1 MKNIIILRGPQG
13 VGKSSFAK
21 SIGLEGHHLSFDKV
35 REAVSGDTLHAN
47 GEMTIPQQ
55 HNQLVWRM
63 TMESLQRRMMDG
75 ETIIFEGTLST
86 RQDVDGILSKAKWH
100 GYAVMIIDYYDIP
113 IEDVKKA
120 NAKRP
125 ERIRVPDY
133 SIERMYKMESTQKL
147 EKIDAEIIRIK
158 TLHDTKE
165 AEERAFAFLTRHVV
179 QRDVSGYRKVV
190 HIGDL
195 QGTLHPIF
203 DQESPLAN
211 GVEDDVL
218 YIFTGDLFDR
228 GVENDKVAT
237 WWMRNAIG
245 RENVILISGNHEDH
259 VENAAAGR
267 DALSREWRD
276 RTWPQLE
283 AAGYSSKDMAAIAEC
298 GIPLL
303 NYVWRGTEVLV
314 THGGFPR
321 WPSHLHLVPDALY
334 RRGSGH
340 YGQGVDEMWTDAEK
354 ERQNAPRYQVHGHRN
369 SKILPV
375 QASEYSFN
383 LEGQVEFGGHLRFA
397 VLDEN
402 GWQTM
407 QIRSKEYRD
416 MQTERAIAESYKRQP
431 YGNEAPIVAWIKEG
445 RNALEPLSENA
456 LASFENHRMIA
467 VNPSAS
473 MPHVSSVNF
482 TKSAFY
488 SQTWDSYTTV
498 ARGLFI
504 DNLDNSIVAR
514 SFEKFFNHGE
524 RPETSD
530 EHMEQNLV
538 FPVDAYDKIN
548 GYLGITGYCERTGE
562 LIVAS
567 KSRVEGDYA
576 QWARELL
583 EEKLGAGG
591 MEKIL
596 RFNRDQ
602 KASLIFEIVDMK
614 NDPHIIDY
622 PESRVVL
629 IGCVRRHET
638 FEQVDYETLVKIASW
653 LGCEVK
659 ERLHRAIPNWRALR
673 GIMDRVEKD
682 PKWQSHNP
690 TEGIVFQDASGFQWK
705 SKAYFYASWKR
716 MRSAVERIALCRRKG
731 DDFDDER
738 YADMPEFTE
747 FLQWA
752 RTLPDAALSST
763 VGIIAL
769 RNMWFN
775 DRTAAENMGDRYEAP
790 EKKKDMSGYVRAVQ
804 SVAKQIHEGT
814 AKIDTVKKMLNA
826 ANDDENK
833 REALSAMEEEGVLR
847 SFVAEHS

>member
-1 MKNIIILRGPQG
+1 MKNIIIVRGPQG

-21 SIGLEGHHLSFDKV
+21 NLGLEGHHLSFDKV

-63 TMESLQRRMMDG
+63 TMESLQRRMADG

-86 RQDVDGILSKAKWH
+86 RDDVENILSKAKWH
-100 GYAVMIIDYYDIP
+100 GYAAMIVDYYDIP

-133 SIERMYKMESTQKL
+133 SIERMYKAESTQKL
-147 EKIDAEIIRIK
+147 QNVDTEIIRIK
-158 TLHDTKE
+158 AIHETQE
-165 AEERAFAFLTRHVV
+165 AEERALAFLKRNTN
-179 QRDVSGYRKVV
+179 QRDVSHYRQVV

-195 QGTLHPIF
+195 QGTLHPIL
-203 DQESPLAN
+203 DPASPLAN
-211 GVEDDVL
+211 GIKDDVL

-228 GVENDKVAT
+228 GVENDKVAE
-237 WWMRNAIG
+237 WWLTNAIG
-245 RENVILISGNHEDH
+245 RDNVILISGNHEDH
-259 VENAAAGR
+259 VENAAAER
-267 DALSREWRD
+267 DPLSREWRD
-276 RTWPQLE
+276 RTWPQLK
-283 AAGYSSKDMAAIAEC
+283 AAGYTAKDMAAIAEC
-298 GIPLL
+298 GIPLF
-303 NYVWRGTEVLV
+303 NYVWRGIEVLV

-340 YGQGVDEMWTDAEK
+340 YGQSIDEMWTEAEAQRP
-354 ERQNAPRYQVHGHRN
+354 EGPRYQVHGHRN
-369 SKILPV
+369 SKMIPI
-375 QASEYSFN
+375 QASKYSFN

-397 VLDEN
+397 ILDET
-402 GWQTM
+402 GWNSI

-431 YGNEAPIVAWIKEG
+431 YGSEAPIVPWIREG
-445 RNALEPLSENA
+445 RDTLDPLSEKT

-467 VNPSAS
+467 VNPSSS

-504 DNLDNSIVAR
+504 DNIDNSIVAR

-530 EHMEQNLV
+530 EHMEGNLV
-538 FPVDAYDKIN
+538 FPIQAFDKIN
-548 GYLGITGYCERTGE
+548 GYLGITGYSERTGE

-576 QWARELL
+576 QWARDLL
-583 EEKLGAGG
+583 EAKLGAGG

-629 IGCVRRHET
+629 IGCVRRHEV
-638 FEQVDYETLVKIASW
+638 FEQVDYEMLAKIASW
-653 LGCEVK
+653 LGSEVK
-659 ERLHRAIPNWRALR
+659 ERINGKIPNWRALQ

-690 TEGIVFQDASGFQWK
+690 TEGIVFQDAAGFQWK

-716 MRSAVERIALCRRKG
+716 MRSAIERISLCRRKNLE
-731 DDFDDER
+731 FDLER
-738 YADMPEFTE
+738 YADMPEFAD

-752 RTLPDAALSST
+752 QTLPDAALSSD

-775 DRTAAENMGDRYEAP
+775 DRGAAENMGERYETP

-804 SVAKQIHEGT
+804 SVAKQIQNGT
-814 AKIDTVKKMLNA
+814 AKIETVRKMLSA

-833 REALSAMEEEGVLR
+833 REALSEMDEKEILR
-847 SFVAEHS
+847 SFAEEHS